1 MFANNR
7 GTTVL
12 PVDTSA
18 QLGPLY
24 WVATKNETTVQMKLA
39 NYGPDEQTVNVDIAD
54 TKSGDVEVLA
64 GGQKQGNLPHQV
76 SIVPEK
82 KKVHSETGK
91 YKVVVPAW
99 GIAVLAVE

>member
-1 MFANNR
+1 MFAHNR

-39 NYGPDEQTVNVDIAD
+39 NYGPDEQTVNVAIPD

-64 GGQKQGNLPHQV
+64 GGQNQGNLPHQV
-76 SIVPEK
+76 SIVPQK
-82 KKVHSETGK
+82 KEVHSETGK
-91 YKVVVPAW
+91 YKGVVPAW